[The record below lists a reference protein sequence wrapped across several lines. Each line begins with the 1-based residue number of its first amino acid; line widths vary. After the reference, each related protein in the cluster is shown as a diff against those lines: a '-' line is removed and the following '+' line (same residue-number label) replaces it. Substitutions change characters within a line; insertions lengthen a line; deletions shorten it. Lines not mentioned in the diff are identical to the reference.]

1 MLKIAWNN
9 LYNHPLPPGHRFPMV
24 KYDLLPEQLLYE
36 GTIKNEN
43 LFSPGCLSEPD
54 IIATHTQE
62 YWEKLKLGKLTK
74 SEERRTGFPYSKS
87 LIERESTIAQG
98 TIECALFALEF
109 GVSINVAGGTHHAY
123 SYKGEGFCLLN
134 DIAIAANY
142 LMNYKNFKRIL
153 VVDLDVHQGDGTAEI
168 FSNSKNVFTFS
179 IHGENNY
186 PLKKQKSYLDIPLK
200 DKTTDKEY
208 LNTLDLHLH
217 QLVDTLHP
225 QFIFYQAGVDI
236 LETDKLGRLSI
247 SPEGCRLRDKLVLET
262 CKRDNIPL
270 AITMGGGYSTSLHH
284 IIDAHANT
292 FRLTQETFY

>member
-1 MLKIAWNN
+1 MLKIAWNDQ
-9 LYNHPLPPGHRFPMV
+9 YNHPLPPGHRFPMI

-36 GTIKNEN
+36 GTIVNEN
-43 LFSPGCLSEPD
+43 LFFPGPLSEAD
-54 IIATHTQE
+54 IITTHTRE

-87 LIERESTIAQG
+87 LIERECAIAQG
-98 TIECALFALEF
+98 TIDCALFALEF

-123 SYKGEGFCLLN
+123 SSKGEGFCLLN
-134 DIAIAANY
+134 DIAIAAKY
-142 LMNYKNFKRIL
+142 LINNKGFKRIL

-168 FSNSKNVFTFS
+168 FSNSENVFTFS
-179 IHGENNY
+179 MHGENNY

-208 LNTLDLHLH
+208 LNTLDS
-217 QLVDTLHP
+217 QLKRLINDVHP

-247 SPEGCRLRDKLVLET
+247 SPQGCRMRDKMVLEM
-262 CKRDNIPL
+262 CKKNKIPV
-270 AITMGGGYSTSLHH
+270 AISMGGGYSKSLHH

-292 FRLTQETFY
+292 FRLTQEIFF